1 MALKEL
7 YEGWAFKP
15 LAGVGGSDTPIKQSE
30 GKVAVNFLQD
40 TYQPREEDKVNRT
53 PGDTVVSQATGDNE
67 TAGLFKQEA
76 LGYYSTLINSP
87 LKAYKSRVVHKY
99 NSNSNKTYLDSTQVR
114 NTPGAL
120 YSSPEVSAAD

>member
-1 MALKEL
+1 MALKDI
-7 YEGWAFKP
+7 YENWTFRP
-15 LAGVGGSDTPIKQSE
+15 IAGAGAHDTPIKQSE

-40 TYQPREEDKVNRT
+40 TYQPREQDEVNRT
-53 PGDTVVSQATGDNE
+53 PGDTVVVQATEDNA

-87 LKAYKSRVVHKY
+87 LKTYKSRVVHKY
-99 NSNSNKTYLDSTQVR
+99 SSNASKTYLDSTKVR

-120 YSSPEVSAAD
+120 YISLGEDTAQ